1 MAKKVNNVFQ
11 ELQSRGLIAQTIFP
25 EELERKLTTQSIKF
39 YVGFDPTA
47 DSLHIGHMLMLIVAN
62 KLQQAGH
69 QPIFILGGGT
79 GLVGD
84 PSGRTEMRKMLSEQT
99 IAQNC
104 AKMQKQMS
112 RFISFSSK
120 NAALFMNNA
129 QWLVNLKWVELLR
142 LVGANMS
149 VNKMLATD
157 AYKSRWESGLTFLEL
172 NYMVMQAYDF
182 YFLNKHHDV
191 SLQIGGNDQWANII
205 AGVDLIRRLEKKESY
220 GITVTLLTKAD
231 GTKMG
236 KTAAGALWLDPAK
249 TPVYDFYQ
257 YWININDA
265 DVYHFFKLLTD
276 EPLTKLTAIKK
287 LKGKELIAAKHELA
301 LILTSKVHGVKA
313 ATIAKNQTIA
323 AFSNDDKNMPEK
335 ALSLTDLG
343 DQSVVSLLIAVGW
356 CPSKSAAKR
365 LINDGGVVIND
376 TKVVDVNAMLD
387 KKVLQA
393 KTFVLHKGKKQ
404 HWKIK
409 IIK

>member
-11 ELQSRGLIAQTIFP
+11 ELQSRGLIAQIIFP

-84 PSGRTEMRKMLSEQT
+84 PSGRTEMRKMLTEQT

-120 NAALFMNNA
+120 NAAVFMNNA

-205 AGVDLIRRLEKKESY
+205 AGVDLIRRLEQKESY
-220 GITVTLLTKAD
+220 GITVTLLTKAN

-249 TPVYDFYQ
+249 TSVYDFYQ

-301 LILTSKVHGVKA
+301 LILTSKVHGVKV
-313 ATIAKNQTIA
+313 ATIAKNQAIA

-335 ALSLTDLG
+335 TLSLTDLG
-343 DQSVVSLLIAVGW
+343 DQSVVSLLIAVGL

-365 LINDGGVVIND
+365 LINGGGVVIND

-409 IIK
+409 IIH

>member
-1 MAKKVNNVFQ
+1 MAKKANNVFQ
-11 ELQSRGLIAQTIFP
+11 ELQSRGLIAQIIFP

-84 PSGRTEMRKMLSEQT
+84 PSGRTEMRKMLTEQT

-120 NAALFMNNA
+120 NAAVFMNNA

-205 AGVDLIRRLEKKESY
+205 AGVDLIRRLEQKESY
-220 GITVTLLTKAD
+220 GITVTLLTKAN

-249 TPVYDFYQ
+249 TSVYDFYQ

-301 LILTSKVHGVKA
+301 LILTSKVHGVKV
-313 ATIAKNQTIA
+313 ATIAKNQAIA

-335 ALSLTDLG
+335 TLSLTDLG
-343 DQSVVSLLIAVGW
+343 DQSVVSLLIAVGL

-365 LINDGGVVIND
+365 LINGGGVVIND

-409 IIK
+409 IIH

>member
-1 MAKKVNNVFQ
+1 MAKKINNVFQ

-47 DSLHIGHMLMLIVAN
+47 DSLHIGHMLMLIVVN

-84 PSGRTEMRKMLSEQT
+84 PSGRSEMRKMLSEQT

-112 RFISFSSK
+112 HFISFSSK

-236 KTAAGALWLDPAK
+236 KTAAGALWLDPTK
-249 TPVYDFYQ
+249 TSVYDFYQ

-276 EPLTKLTAIKK
+276 EPLTKLTAVKK

-313 ATIAKNQTIA
+313 ATIAKNQAIA

-343 DQSVVSLLIAVGW
+343 DQSVVSLLIAVGL

-376 TKVVDVNAMLD
+376 TKVVDVNATLD

>member
-1 MAKKVNNVFQ
+1 MTKKVNNVFQ

-25 EELERKLTTQSIKF
+25 EELEHKLTTQSIKF

-84 PSGRTEMRKMLSEQT
+84 PSGRTEMRKMLTEQT

-157 AYKSRWESGLTFLEL
+157 AYKTRWESGLTFLEL

-236 KTAAGALWLDPAK
+236 KTAAGALWLDPVK
-249 TPVYDFYQ
+249 TSVYDFYQ

-301 LILTSKVHGVKA
+301 LILTSKVHGVNA
-313 ATIAKNQTIA
+313 ATIAKNQAIA

-335 ALSLTDLG
+335 ILGLTDLG
-343 DQSVVSLLIAVGW
+343 DQSVVSLLIAVGL

-376 TKVVDVNAMLD
+376 AKVVDVNAMLD

>member
-84 PSGRTEMRKMLSEQT
+84 PSGRTEMRKMLTEQT

-104 AKMQKQMS
+104 AKMQKQMAN
-112 RFISFSSK
+112 FISFSSK

-129 QWLVNLKWVELLR
+129 QWLVSLKWVELLR

-182 YFLNKHHDV
+182 YFLNKNYDV

-205 AGVDLIRRLEKKESY
+205 AGVDLIRRLEQKESY

-236 KTAAGALWLDPAK
+236 KTAAGALWLDPTK
-249 TPVYDFYQ
+249 TSVYDFYQ

-313 ATIAKNQTIA
+313 ATIAKNQAIA
-323 AFSNDDKNMPEK
+323 AFSNDDENMPEK

-343 DQSVVSLLIAVGW
+343 DQSVVSLLIAVGL

-365 LINDGGVVIND
+365 LINDGGVVING

-409 IIK
+409 IIN

>member
-11 ELQSRGLIAQTIFP
+11 ELQSRGLIAQIIFP

-39 YVGFDPTA
+39 YIGFDPTA

-120 NAALFMNNA
+120 NAAIFMNNA

-205 AGVDLIRRLEKKESY
+205 AGVDLIRRLEQKESY

-236 KTAAGALWLDPAK
+236 KTATGALWLDPTK
-249 TPVYDFYQ
+249 TSVYDFYQ

-301 LILTSKVHGVKA
+301 LILTSKVHGVKG
-313 ATIAKNQTIA
+313 ATIAKNQAIA

-343 DQSVVSLLIAVGW
+343 DQSVVSLLIAVGL

-409 IIK
+409 IIN

>member
-84 PSGRTEMRKMLSEQT
+84 PSGRTELRRMLSEQT

-120 NAALFMNNA
+120 NAAVFMNNA

-205 AGVDLIRRLEKKESY
+205 AGVDLIRRLEQKESY
-220 GITVTLLTKAD
+220 GVTVTLLTKAD

-236 KTAAGALWLDPAK
+236 KTAAGALWLDPTK
-249 TPVYDFYQ
+249 TSVYDFYQ

-313 ATIAKNQTIA
+313 AAIAKNQAIA

-335 ALSLTDLG
+335 TLSLTDLG
-343 DQSVVSLLIAVGW
+343 DQSVVSLLIAVGL

-365 LINDGGVVIND
+365 LIYDGGVAIND

-409 IIK
+409 IIN

>member
-84 PSGRTEMRKMLSEQT
+84 PSGRTEMRKMLTEQT

-120 NAALFMNNA
+120 NAAVFMNNA

-236 KTAAGALWLDPAK
+236 KTAAGALWLDPTK
-249 TPVYDFYQ
+249 TSVYDFYQ

-265 DVYHFFKLLTD
+265 DVYRFFKLLTD

-313 ATIAKNQTIA
+313 ATIAKNQAIA

-335 ALSLTDLG
+335 TLSLTDLG
-343 DQSVVSLLIAVGW
+343 DQSVVSLLIGAEL

-365 LINDGGVVIND
+365 LINGGGVVIND
-376 TKVVDVNAMLD
+376 TKVVGVNAMLD

-409 IIK
+409 IIN

>member
-1 MAKKVNNVFQ
+1 MAKKANNVFQ

-25 EELERKLTTQSIKF
+25 EELERKLTAQSIKF

-120 NAALFMNNA
+120 NAAVFMNNA

-182 YFLNKHHDV
+182 YFLNKHHGV

-205 AGVDLIRRLEKKESY
+205 AGVDLIRRLEQKESY

-236 KTAAGALWLDPAK
+236 KTAAGALWLDPTK
-249 TPVYDFYQ
+249 TSVYDFYQ

-301 LILTSKVHGVKA
+301 LILTSKVHGVNA
-313 ATIAKNQTIA
+313 ATIAKNQAIA

-335 ALSLTDLG
+335 TLSLTDLG
-343 DQSVVSLLIAVGW
+343 DQSVVSLLIAVGL

-365 LINDGGVVIND
+365 LINDGGVAIND

-409 IIK
+409 IIN